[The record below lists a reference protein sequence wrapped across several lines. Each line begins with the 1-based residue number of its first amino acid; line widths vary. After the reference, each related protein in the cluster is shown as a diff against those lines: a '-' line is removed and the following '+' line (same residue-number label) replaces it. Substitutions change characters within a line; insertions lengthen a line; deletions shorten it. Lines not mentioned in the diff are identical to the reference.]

1 MNIRHDTSS
10 SPNER
15 SLRHDKKVPLVSK
28 ERSSRP
34 TSKQDGA
41 KPMTTSYITHIFYW
55 KCNLCNIELP
65 NDDLADIRKER
76 HRKFHID
83 ESIVTGNRKRNWTF
97 GEVKYVLT

>member
-1 MNIRHDTSS
+1 MT
-10 SPNER
+10 
-15 SLRHDKKVPLVSK
+15 KKVPFVSK

-34 TSKQDGA
+34 TSKQKGA
-41 KPMTTSYITHIFYW
+41 KPMTTPYITYW

-65 NDDLADIRKER
+65 DDDLADIRKER

-83 ESIVTGNRKRNWTF
+83 ESVGTGKRQRNWTF

>member
-1 MNIRHDTSS
+1 MYFLSS
-10 SPNER
+10 VRLCDFARKCP
-15 SLRHDKKVPLVSK
+15 
-28 ERSSRP
+28 
-34 TSKQDGA
+34 
-41 KPMTTSYITHIFYW
+41 TSYITYW